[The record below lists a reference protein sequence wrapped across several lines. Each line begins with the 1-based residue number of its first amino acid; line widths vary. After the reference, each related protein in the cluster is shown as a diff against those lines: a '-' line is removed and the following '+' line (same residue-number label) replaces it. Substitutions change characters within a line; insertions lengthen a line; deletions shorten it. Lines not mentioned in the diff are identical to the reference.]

1 MKSNVPEKRGRIKV
15 AILMGG
21 RSTEREVSL
30 MTGKQV
36 LEALDAERYLPV
48 AVDAASV
55 GRLPGTAPP
64 SLIDS
69 ALAQG
74 ALAPERLSAGAAEI
88 MAPEGD
94 PSRPDVCFIALHG
107 RYGEDGTVQGLS
119 LIHI

>member
-1 MKSNVPEKRGRIKV
+1 MAEEERSTMKSNVPEKQGRIKV

-36 LEALDAERYLPV
+36 LEALDAERYLSV

-69 ALAQG
+69 PFAQS

-107 RYGEDGTVQGLS
+107 RYGED
-119 LIHI
+119 